1 MDSNSKIE
9 VNLIF
14 NKSQID
20 WLQSRTIFLTRYGSY
35 AYGTNRFDSDIDIR
49 GVCTPPASYYLGLA
63 GSFEQHVS
71 SDPFDL
77 TIFGINKFLKLALD
91 NNPNA
96 LEILFTDES
105 DHLFVSSRGKEL
117 LELKSHFLSKK
128 ARFTFAGYASSQ
140 LRRIIRHRSWILKPI
155 LEKPERS
162 TFDLP
167 EGNSLIPQSQML
179 EIEAEVQK
187 KISDW
192 EIDTTGL
199 ENDAAIKFRNELYNK
214 LIDLKINHDDMHVY
228 AARSLGLNDNLLFAF
243 KKEKVFKNA
252 LKEWNDFNVWKKTRN
267 KKRFELEEKYH
278 YDVKHGMHLVR
289 LYRQC
294 IELLRDCKL
303 NVRRPDAP
311 ELLEIRNGAWSFDEL
326 IEWAKKQDLILDELY
341 KTSLLPKEPNKELI
355 NNWLINALSCMIKE
369 QK

>member
-1 MDSNSKIE
+1 MNSIPNIELNSVFSKSN
-9 VNLIF
+9 VN
-14 NKSQID
+14 
-20 WLQSRTIFLTRYGSY
+20 WLQEKTIFITRYGSY
-35 AYGTNRFDSDIDIR
+35 AYGTNRSDSDIDIR
-49 GVCTPPASYYLGLA
+49 GVCIPPTSYYLGL
-63 GSFEQHVS
+63 GSPFEQYVS

-105 DHLFVSSRGKEL
+105 DHLLVNYHGKEL
-117 LELKSHFLSKK
+117 LELKQHFLSKK

-140 LRRIIRHRSWILKPI
+140 LRRIIRHRSWLLKPI

-162 TFDLP
+162 SFGLP
-167 EGNSLIPQSQML
+167 DGNSLIPHSQML

-187 KISDW
+187 KVSDW

-199 ENDAAIKFRNELYNK
+199 ENDVAIKFRNELYNK

-228 AARSLGLNDNLLFAF
+228 AARSLGLNDNLLLSF
-243 KKEKVFKNA
+243 KKERVFKNA

-341 KTSLLPKEPNKELI
+341 KSSFLPKEPNKELI
-355 NNWLINALSCMIKE
+355 NNWLIKTISDMIKE
-369 QK
+369 